1 MKWRGLGLLVFA
13 LAALPLFAG
22 TASATSFTHTWTS
35 SEQMQAA
42 FARARPTRA
51 HTPSSAPIRRIGHAR
66 PGLGG
71 MFGGAQVTSGNWAG
85 YDVTGGGFTSVS
97 ATWTQPSV
105 QPNYSIDT
113 ASSFWVGLDGDGSST
128 VEQCGTEADST
139 GGVVSYDA
147 WYEMYPDYEVPI
159 DGMTIS
165 PGDVMTGT
173 VTTDGAGDFTM
184 TISDDTTGHSY
195 ETDQY
200 SDSAQDYSAEV
211 IAEAPTNGATG
222 NLFPLSDFGTV
233 DFADCSINGQP
244 ISDFDW
250 NQIDMVDAANNA
262 ALATTTAL
270 GGDGASFSVSAVE
283 APTTAVSGAD
293 ASWHKSPVTL
303 TLTVTDDALASGV
316 AYTDYSVDGGAWSQG
331 TSLTIAAPA
340 KHSNDGIHTVRYY
353 SADNDGNVES
363 VKSCRVKIDT
373 LGPVC
378 AAKNVTVKHHRTCR
392 LYFKVHDTRSSE
404 VTNVLA
410 ITTKSGH
417 VTKHWSWGYGENYA
431 GWWWISYACRL
442 PRGTYYIRVY
452 GKDLAGNH
460 QSVVGKAR
468 LRVT

>member
-1 MKWRGLGLLVFA
+1 MKWRRVGLVLLV

-22 TASATSFTHTWTS
+22 SASAASSKYTPAS
-35 SEQMQAA
+35 SEQKQAA
-42 FARARPTRA
+42 FAPARPTRA

-71 MFGGAQVTSGNWAG
+71 MFGGSQVTSGNWAG
-85 YDVTGGGFTSVS
+85 YDVTGSGFTSVS

-105 QPNYSIDT
+105 QPNYSVDT

-173 VTTDGAGDFTM
+173 VTTDGAGDFTL

-200 SDSAQDYSAEV
+200 SDSAPDYSAEV

-262 ALATTTAL
+262 ALATTTGSWRRWRKLL
-270 GGDGASFSVSAVE
+270 GVGCRGAHYGGLRRRRF
-283 APTTAVSGAD
+283 
-293 ASWHKSPVTL
+293 
-303 TLTVTDDALASGV
+303 LAQV
-316 AYTDYSVDGGAWSQG
+316 ARQ
-331 TSLTIAAPA
+331 P
-340 KHSNDGIHTVRYY
+340 
-353 SADNDGNVES
+353 
-363 VKSCRVKIDT
+363 
-373 LGPVC
+373 
-378 AAKNVTVKHHRTCR
+378 
-392 LYFKVHDTRSSE
+392 
-404 VTNVLA
+404 
-410 ITTKSGH
+410 
-417 VTKHWSWGYGENYA
+417 
-431 GWWWISYACRL
+431 
-442 PRGTYYIRVY
+442 
-452 GKDLAGNH
+452 
-460 QSVVGKAR
+460 
-468 LRVT
+468 